1 MTAAAAIAAGP
12 FAWRRRA
19 LAGLAGAALLL
30 NGCAGWPGA
39 DPLQVQLAGIEPLPG
54 EGLELRMAVKLRVQN
69 PNDIAIDFDGVALT
83 LELRGQDF
91 ASGVSDQ
98 RGQVPR
104 FGETL
109 ITVPVTVSAMAL
121 FRQALSLAQGE
132 RGKLDFVAR
141 GKLSGSGF
149 GSARFQ
155 TQGELALPSAAATP
169 GTRN

>member
-1 MTAAAAIAAGP
+1 MTSAQQPAS
-12 FAWRRRA
+12 RR
-19 LAGLAGAALLL
+19 LAPRRVVCLGVAALLL
-30 NGCAGWPGA
+30 GGCAGWPGI
-39 DPLQVQLAGIEPLPG
+39 DPLQVQLAGIEPLSG
-54 EGLELRMAVKLRVQN
+54 AGLEMRMAVTLRVQN
-69 PNDIAIDFDGVALT
+69 PNDTAIDFDGVALT

-121 FRQALSLAQGE
+121 LQQFMSLAQDE
-132 RGKLDFVAR
+132 RGKLDFIAR

-149 GSARFQ
+149 GSARFVAR
-155 TQGELALPSAAATP
+155 GEFTLPGAAAAP
-169 GTRN
+169 PVRN